1 MGFFMNINSWLL
13 KKQIKNEWKKKRNS
27 KQKIGKWSNKK
38 LNSALNRKQIKSNA
52 KLHTSFIKMYLEHL
66 NQWDFICKNVKY
78 NYWICTVKI
87 RLHTIEII
95 DIKWTFCMKILWFLT
110 RHYRHNQ
117 LMSKWQGCEARWKWH

>member
-1 MGFFMNINSWLL
+1 MNE
-13 KKQIKNEWKKKRNS
+13 KKKKRNS

-38 LNSALNRKQIKSNA
+38 LNSALNRKQIRSNA

-78 NYWICTVKI
+78 NYLICTVKI

-95 DIKWTFCMKILWFLT
+95 D
-110 RHYRHNQ
+110 
-117 LMSKWQGCEARWKWH
+117 S